1 MRRLQ
6 DLTKLRYL
14 HIRPR
19 TQPRV
24 GETWPFPEEGE
35 VSPKGGMTVAYII
48 DGRIAHVSTAITS
61 KKDVYCKDT
70 GRRLARARFSVG
82 EHIMLP
88 ARNSA
93 DLRRYFDIF

>member
-1 MRRLQ
+1 MKRPL

-14 HIRPR
+14 HIRTK

-24 GETWPFPEEGE
+24 GENWPFPEEGK

-61 KKDVYCKDT
+61 KKDVYCKYT
-70 GRRLARARFSVG
+70 GRELARGRFVQG
-82 EHIMLP
+82 KHIMLP